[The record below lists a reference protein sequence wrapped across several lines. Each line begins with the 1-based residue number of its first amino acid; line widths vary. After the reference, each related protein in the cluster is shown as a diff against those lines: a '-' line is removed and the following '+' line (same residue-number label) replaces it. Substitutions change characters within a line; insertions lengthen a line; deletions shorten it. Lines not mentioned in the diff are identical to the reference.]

1 MGALDRLNPA
11 QRHAA
16 ILVLGWLY
24 TGFFVGVDY
33 VLKHAVELQIPT
45 WAIPVLSVL
54 STVGTMF
61 ATKANGQYGRGKV
74 EEQPAPEEVD
84 QG

>member
-1 MGALDRLNPA
+1 MSALDRLTPP

-16 ILVLGWLY
+16 VLAIGWVY
-24 TGFFVGVDY
+24 TGLLVGVDY
-33 VLKHAVELQIPT
+33 VLKHSVELQIPG
-45 WAIPVLSVL
+45 WAIPVLSII
-54 STVGTMF
+54 STIGTMF